1 MCVPY
6 IVFLLQDPE
15 VHFMRKVIIVLLLLI
30 AIAGAGGFWY
40 ISNLDKPMDPSSTD
54 EISIE
59 IPEGTYAGAIGEIL
73 EKNGVIKS
81 AFNFKLYLRMLKEQP
96 AMKAGNYT
104 LSPSMDFDTII
115 DILVNNEV
123 NDLQVTVPEGLTIK
137 QTAQKLA
144 DQGVGTYEGFMDAIE
159 NGDYDY
165 SFIKNDS
172 LEGYLMPATYKIPSG
187 ADEHEIINIML
198 DHFEDTAAKL
208 YAETDN
214 AITEDYSLDE
224 IIAAASIIERECAVD
239 EERPLVASVIYNR
252 MNASMKLQMCSSVQ
266 YILLNETGE
275 VKEVLTY
282 DDIAIDNPY
291 NTYKHYGL
299 PPGPICSPGIK
310 SIEAAMNPADTDY
323 LYFVLSEK
331 LDGTSN
337 FTSDYSEFEK
347 FEKAYSDAYDA
358 AHQ

>member
-1 MCVPY
+1 
-6 IVFLLQDPE
+6 
-15 VHFMRKVIIVLLLLI
+15 
-30 AIAGAGGFWY
+30 
-40 ISNLDKPMDPSSTD
+40 
-54 EISIE
+54 
-59 IPEGTYAGAIGEIL
+59 
-73 EKNGVIKS
+73 
-81 AFNFKLYLRMLKEQP
+81 
-96 AMKAGNYT
+96 
-104 LSPSMDFDTII
+104 
-115 DILVNNEV
+115 
-123 NDLQVTVPEGLTIK
+123 
-137 QTAQKLA
+137 
-144 DQGVGTYEGFMDAIE
+144 
-159 NGDYDY
+159 
-165 SFIKNDS
+165 
-172 LEGYLMPATYKIPSG
+172 MPATYKIPSG

-337 FTSDYSEFEK
+337 FTSDYSEFER

-358 AHQ
+358 AHK